1 MCYAVLAMNPYQKQ
15 TAARAAKR
23 RAKMRQLK
31 EKGWTLA
38 RIGKRFGC
46 SRQRVSV
53 LLKLD
58 VSQP

>member
-1 MCYAVLAMNPYQKQ
+1 MNPYQKQ
-15 TAARAAKR
+15 TAAKAAKR

-53 LLKLD
+53 LLK
-58 VSQP
+58 VA